1 MTGLPAGKEQTDQQV
16 PAQGA
21 GEDKDSAVPGRGE
34 QAEPQVPAQGAGEDS
49 GVPAQ
54 ADQGGPAEPA
64 PDPDADPDREDGG
77 KKKKTSD
84 EPSVRL
90 NFVLSMAYQV
100 LVVLLPMIT
109 APYVARVLGADK
121 NGIYSFTASYQ
132 TYFSMFAA
140 LGTVSYGS
148 REIARNRK
156 DKAVRSKL
164 FWEIE
169 LMTVLTSSVSIAAF
183 ILFIVFRDRYQIYY
197 VPQVMAIL
205 AVMFDISWFFTGIEQ
220 FRYIVTKNA
229 MFKLLGAV
237 LIFTLVH
244 KPEDLL
250 LYIAILSATTML
262 GNMSMWLYMPRFLD
276 PVDFRTL
283 RIRRHLRETFVY
295 FIPSVAT
302 SVYTVLDKT
311 LIGEITRNEAENGCY
326 DKVVQLINIMKA
338 LTFTAL
344 NSVLGARISF
354 LFAEKRYDEIRR
366 RIETSINYILFMGL
380 GIGFGLAG
388 VASRF
393 IPWFLGPGYER
404 AILMLVMMSP
414 IVVIIGVS
422 NCLGSQYYTPSGK
435 RAQSARFIIIG
446 ACVNLV
452 LNLLLIPRFW
462 GYGAIAASLIAE
474 MTITILYV
482 AFSGESFHP
491 IVFLRDGWKKLAA
504 AVLMFAAVRAVD
516 PFFHSNFPALA
527 VEVCVGGAVYIIVL
541 FILRDSFMT
550 GFCMDTV
557 RRILRRKKAGR

>member
-21 GEDKDSAVPGRGE
+21 GEDKDSAVPGREE
-34 QAEPQVPAQGAGEDS
+34 QAEPQVTAQGAGEDS

-64 PDPDADPDREDGG
+64 PDPDTDPDREDGG
-77 KKKKTSD
+77 KKKKSSD

-229 MFKLLGAV
+229 LFKLLGAV
-237 LIFTLVH
+237 
-244 KPEDLL
+244 PETIDKAEDRQLFQL
-250 LYIAILSATTML
+250 THGNL
-262 GNMSMWLYMPRFLD
+262 GD
-276 PVDFRTL
+276 VG
-283 RIRRHLRETFVY
+283 HQ
-295 FIPSVAT
+295 
-302 SVYTVLDKT
+302 
-311 LIGEITRNEAENGCY
+311 
-326 DKVVQLINIMKA
+326 VVGN
-338 LTFTAL
+338 
-344 NSVLGARISF
+344 
-354 LFAEKRYDEIRR
+354 
-366 RIETSINYILFMGL
+366 
-380 GIGFGLAG
+380 AG
-388 VASRF
+388 
-393 IPWFLGPGYER
+393 
-404 AILMLVMMSP
+404 
-414 IVVIIGVS
+414 
-422 NCLGSQYYTPSGK
+422 
-435 RAQSARFIIIG
+435 
-446 ACVNLV
+446 
-452 LNLLLIPRFW
+452 
-462 GYGAIAASLIAE
+462 
-474 MTITILYV
+474 
-482 AFSGESFHP
+482 
-491 IVFLRDGWKKLAA
+491 
-504 AVLMFAAVRAVD
+504 
-516 PFFHSNFPALA
+516 
-527 VEVCVGGAVYIIVL
+527 
-541 FILRDSFMT
+541 
-550 GFCMDTV
+550 
-557 RRILRRKKAGR
+557 RILADET